1 MQTASNLGI
10 KETREVLNLGLAI
23 AIAASSFIQKKP
35 AEGSAALL
43 ESVSLAFPALE
54 GIGQVDDE
62 IRDLES
68 SEVDIL
74 VSDVQ
79 AKIPG
84 IVPEKALRIAQ
95 IALVVGAGIAKGILE
110 LREPA
115 N

>member
-10 KETREVLNLGLAI
+10 KETREVLALGLALLT
-23 AIAASSFIQKKP
+23 AGSSFARKKP
-35 AEGSAALL
+35 AEVSAAIMQ
-43 ESVSLAFPALE
+43 SVALTFPALE

-62 IRDLES
+62 IRDVDA

-74 VSDVQ
+74 VADVQ

-84 IVPEKALRIAQ
+84 IVPEKARRIAQ